1 MSSPAPATPRVSP
14 GTRRWRAGVTAAAA
28 TGAICFALAARVLFV
43 QYPSAEWHLAVVR
56 TLTGLA
62 VVVPILLIFYVTART
77 TVARAA
83 DATRQLREVNRG
95 YRSTV
100 ETLAAAIDA
109 EDQGRSHH
117 IGRLQR
123 CALQIARALGI
134 EGESDLKAIEAAV
147 LLHDMGKLSVPGFIL
162 NKPGELTPAEFERI
176 KQHVTVAAQIL
187 SHVDF
192 PYPVASVVRHHHE
205 RWDGTGYP
213 DGLKGDAIPIGARIM
228 AVVDCY
234 DALTSHRP
242 YRPAV
247 SGVQALQMIVE
258 RSGSAYDPRVVDA
271 FVSVIETM
279 AATEPALAATCHA
292 PVPWLT
298 LEARPEGPAVV
309 NVRPAS
315 RRDNGGSS
323 Q

>member
-1 MSSPAPATPRVSP
+1 MPSPAPATLRVGP
-14 GTRRWRAGVTAAAA
+14 GTRRWRAGVTAAAVA
-28 TGAICFALAARVLFV
+28 GAICLAVVARVLFE
-43 QYPSAEWHLAVVR
+43 QYPSAEWQMAVVR

-83 DATRQLREVNRG
+83 DATRHLKEVNRG

-109 EDQGRSHH
+109 KDQGRSLR

-123 CALQIARALGI
+123 CALQLARALGI

-187 SHVDF
+187 AHVDF

-213 DGLKGDAIPIGARIM
+213 DGLKGDAIPIGARIV
-228 AVVDCY
+228 AVVDSY

-247 SGVQALQMIVE
+247 SGDQALQMIVE
-258 RSGSAYDPRVVDA
+258 RRGSVYDPTVVDA
-271 FVSVIETM
+271 FVSVM
-279 AATEPALAATCHA
+279 GDLAATEPALAATSSA

-298 LEARPEGPAVV
+298 LEARVEDRALVT
-309 NVRPAS
+309 VRPAS
-315 RRDNGGSS
+315 RPGTGGSS